1 GDMLATVSY
10 PSPSPYDFMFGISQS
25 DYDALN
31 EDEDNPLLNKFNRA
45 TSPGSTQKMLTSIVA
60 MNSEDFDKNAK
71 RTNTGKRRQQDGSW
85 GGYKVNRYHE
95 IDGGFDLKRAL
106 TYSDNIYMAQTA
118 LDLGAE
124 TFVHGMEDLGIGHV
138 YDTDYPIY
146 TSQVANEE
154 T

>member
-1 GDMLATVSY
+1 
-10 PSPSPYDFMFGISQS
+10 
-25 DYDALN
+25 N
-31 EDEDNPLLNKFNRA
+31 
-45 TSPGSTQKMLTSIVA
+45 
-60 MNSEDFDKNAK
+60 
-71 RTNTGKRRQQDGSW
+71 
-85 GGYKVNRYHE
+85 VNRYHE

-154 T
+154 TIESDIQLADTAYGQGQLMISPIQITSIYKIGRASCR